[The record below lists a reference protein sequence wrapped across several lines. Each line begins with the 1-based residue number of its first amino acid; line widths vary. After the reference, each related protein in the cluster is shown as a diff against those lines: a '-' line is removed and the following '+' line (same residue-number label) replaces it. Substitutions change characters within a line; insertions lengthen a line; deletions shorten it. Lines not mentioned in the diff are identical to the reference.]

1 MLSRCF
7 KDSGFDILAVDH
19 SKNRFLP
26 RARICQVDLTK
37 QHGWDFLNY
46 VIKFHNVVFVHA
58 APPCGTC
65 SRAREIKPD
74 SVPNLCEVKPSRGA
88 FPTWPQVTRQ
98 GLPVQIPST
107 KDLARSL
114 KLVRLPTF
122 IGPWRTLR
130 GVCCGQSLQLKRL
143 LPKLAF
149 ICSRVVHGV
158 GIDLP
163 GKPSFPPCLGF
174 ASCKPLALACPS
186 IMCASPMV
194 ELDPQVV
201 RCNMQ
206 LPRRLLILSRCAL
219 RLSALCSKGLTCFPC
234 VWFCRMGP

>member
-26 RARICQVDLTK
+26 MARICQVDLTK

-65 SRAREIKPD
+65 SRAREIK
-74 SVPNLCEVKPSRGA
+74 LAGQC
-88 FPTWPQVTRQ
+88 PQPLRSEAQ
-98 GLPVQIPST
+98 PWGLP
-107 KDLARSL
+107 DLAPGDQARVDSANSIYKGLGTFFEACSLANIHWSVENPERSL
-114 KLVRLPTF
+114 LWSIPPIKALVAKACFYLF
-122 IGPWRTLR
+122 LY
-130 GVCCGQSLQLKRL
+130 
-143 LPKLAF
+143 
-149 ICSRVVHGV
+149 GV

-186 IMCASPMV
+186 NMCTSPMV